1 MVTKPKQTAIRPR
14 KSAAKPPPATK
25 AGKLAPVE
33 VPVETS
39 KANAAL
45 KLKVL
50 IDRVTEAS
58 GAKRKDVKTVV
69 EATLIQLGQAL
80 ARGEAMNLPRLG
92 HLRVARKATEDVPS
106 MTLKL
111 RQGEPGKAKPKAA
124 GKSADTSAEDA
135 DKEPLAEDSDQ
146 G

>member
-1 MVTKPKQTAIRPR
+1 VLVQA
-14 KSAAKPPPATK
+14 
-25 AGKLAPVE
+25 
-33 VPVETS
+33 S

-45 KLKVL
+45 
-50 IDRVTEAS
+50 
-58 GAKRKDVKTVV
+58 KRKDVKTVV

-80 ARGEAMNLPRLG
+80 ARGEAMNLPGLG
-92 HLRVARKATEDVPS
+92 HLRVARKATADTPS

-124 GKSADTSAEDA
+124 GTSAEDE

>member
-1 MVTKPKQTAIRPR
+1 VLVQA
-14 KSAAKPPPATK
+14 
-25 AGKLAPVE
+25 
-33 VPVETS
+33 S

-45 KLKVL
+45 KLKGL

-80 ARGEAMNLPRLG
+80 ARGEAMNLPGLG
-92 HLRVARKATEDVPS
+92 HLRVARKATADTPS

-124 GKSADTSAEDA
+124 GTSAEDE